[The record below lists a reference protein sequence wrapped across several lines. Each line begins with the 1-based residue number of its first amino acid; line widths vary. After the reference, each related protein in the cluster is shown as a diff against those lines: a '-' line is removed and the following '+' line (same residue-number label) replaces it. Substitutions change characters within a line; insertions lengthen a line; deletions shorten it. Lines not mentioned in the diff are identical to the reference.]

1 MLTNFSRLLHI
12 LQDTRILECAVYKL
26 YADHFMFPV
35 ITLYIL
41 HRRVVINMVVGV
53 YYIVIIKFIDFA
65 TKICLLLYL
74 YHMGGCILCDPQ
86 SCNDPCAKRAVNLGL

>member
-1 MLTNFSRLLHI
+1 MLTNFSRLLHN

-26 YADHFMFPV
+26 YADHFMFSV
-35 ITLYIL
+35 IALYIL
-41 HRRVVINMVVGV
+41 HRRVVNMVVGV

-74 YHMGGCILCDPQ
+74 YHMGDVYCVIH
-86 SCNDPCAKRAVNLGL
+86 SRAMTHAQKEP